1 MRKNEDSLR
10 ESSLKEIITKIAMR
24 KANIKDLYDKELEKK
39 IISVL
44 KDKQSK
50 VYEIKRMKDILEFL

>member
-1 MRKNEDSLR
+1 
-10 ESSLKEIITKIAMR
+10 MR

-39 IISVL
+39 IVRVL

-50 VYEIKRMKDILEFL
+50 VNEIKRMKDILEFL